1 MVIIS
6 NLRRKKTICFFEQE
20 LKEEITRIL
29 TANNPHAPQ
38 NIVRYSFKE
47 NTFKQT
53 AHVDQLA
60 IHFSLE
66 GNLLHKESDEA
77 RRQLARQGLAQGIIN
92 IPSTL
97 LCILQPCCF
106 QNNNVY
112 TKLESCSFQFWL
124 YC

>member
-1 MVIIS
+1 MIHIYEIIIYLPAS
-6 NLRRKKTICFFEQE
+6 FSFQE

-47 NTFKQT
+47 NTYKQT

-60 IHFSLE
+60 VHFSLE

-77 RRQLARQGLAQGIIN
+77 RRQLARQGLAEGRTVN
-92 IPSTL
+92 HRFVVLLLSIPL
-97 LCILQPCCF
+97 F
-106 QNNNVY
+106 
-112 TKLESCSFQFWL
+112 SF
-124 YC
+124 